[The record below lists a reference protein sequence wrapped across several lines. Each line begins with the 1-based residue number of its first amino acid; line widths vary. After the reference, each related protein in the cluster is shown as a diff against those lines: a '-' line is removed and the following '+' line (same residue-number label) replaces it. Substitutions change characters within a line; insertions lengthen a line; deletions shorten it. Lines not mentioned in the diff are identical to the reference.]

1 MITAFFTGFESIT
14 LMKKIV
20 IICILILNYHIT
32 YAQNKITGKITD
44 HDNLPLPGATI
55 FIPDL
60 NKGTIANS
68 DGKYELTNLPTGK
81 VTIQYSFIGYI
92 NAIETVELKGEAVDL
107 NIKLKNT
114 TIEAGEVIVSG
125 YYNSTQH
132 DNAVKIDV
140 LKIDHLTTKSTANF
154 SEVLTRVPGVDMIS
168 KGSGVS
174 KPVIRGL
181 SMNDILV
188 LNNGVRFENYQYSS
202 HHPLGID
209 EFGIED
215 VEIIKG
221 PASLL
226 YGSDAI
232 GGAINLIKEKP
243 ASVNTI
249 SGDYNLQLFS
259 NSLGMTNNFGLKAAS
274 KKIFGGIRIGQKT
287 NADYLQGGGTL
298 VPNSRFNELSF
309 KANTGYT
316 GKIGTFN
323 LFYDF
328 NNQKLG
334 MVEDEAIAEVTK
346 RGRKNEIWYEE
357 FNNHLLSSQN
367 KLYFGKFKL
376 DINSAYQNTELIH
389 FGEAD
394 VYEIQ
399 MRLATLS
406 YETILHLPSKMNS
419 EYIIGFQG
427 LNQTNKNINNGETLL
442 LPDAKTNNYSAFGLL
457 QHTFFKKLKLQTGL
471 RYDNKSVSTQVI
483 GLPETPDTYRPA
495 LQKYYG
501 SFSGSMGA
509 TFSNSKFLLFRAN
522 FAAAYRTP
530 NLAELTSKGPHE
542 LRFEIGDQNLVPEN
556 SFETDLNIHYH
567 IDNFLFDIAG
577 FYNII
582 DNYIFISPTG
592 EVSSSGMNIYRYQQ
606 ADSYLFGGEVGFHF
620 HPESMKWLSFEP
632 TFSLVTGKK
641 KSGGYLPFIPAH
653 KIQFELRAEKENL
666 LFLRNAFVSVFTITA
681 FDQTNTALEETTTKG
696 YTLFDLSIGGKIKIE
711 NQFMYV
717 SISGNNLFD
726 TKYIDHLSTLKE
738 VGLFNPGRNIVLSL
752 KIPFSIIIHDK
763 D

>member
-1 MITAFFTGFESIT
+1 MMMSLSIF
-14 LMKKIV
+14 V
-20 IICILILNYHIT
+20 
-32 YAQNKITGKITD
+32 YAQNKIKGQITD
-44 HDNLPLPGATI
+44 RDNLPLPGASI
-55 FIPDL
+55 YIPDL

-68 DGKYELTNLPTGK
+68 EGKYDLTNLPNGK
-81 VTIQYSFIGYI
+81 VKIQCSFIGYI
-92 NAIETVELKGEAVDL
+92 NSIETIELKGEAVEL
-107 NIKLKNT
+107 NFKLKST
-114 TIEAGEVIVSG
+114 TIEAAEVIVTG
-125 YYNSTQH
+125 FYNSTQH

-140 LKIDHLTTKSTANF
+140 LKLNLFTIKSTSNF
-154 SEVLTRVPGVDMIS
+154 SETLTRVPGVDMIS

-232 GGAINLIKEKP
+232 GGVINFIKEKP
-243 ASVNTI
+243 ALVNTI

-259 NSLGMTNNFGLKAAS
+259 NSLGMTNNFGIKAAT

-287 NADYLQGGGTL
+287 NADYLQGGGAF
-298 VPNSRFNELSF
+298 VPNSRFNELSI

-316 GKIGTFN
+316 DKIGTFN

-334 MVEDEAIAEVTK
+334 MVEQEAISEVSK
-346 RGRKNEIWYEE
+346 RGRKNEVWDEE
-357 FNNHLLSSQN
+357 FNNHLLSSRN

-399 MRLATLS
+399 MRLATLT

-427 LNQTNKNINNGETLL
+427 LNQTNKNINNRETLL
-442 LPDAKTNNYSAFGLL
+442 LPDAKTNNYSVFGLL
-457 QHTFFKKLKLQTGL
+457 QYTFFRKLKIQTGL
-471 RYDNKSVSTQVI
+471 RYDNKSVSTQSI
-483 GLPETPDTYRPA
+483 GSPADPETFRPS
-495 LQKYYG
+495 LNKYFG

-509 TFSNSKFLLFRAN
+509 TFNYSEFLLFRAN

-556 SFETDLNIHYH
+556 SYETDLNIHYH

-606 ADSYLFGGEVGFHF
+606 ADSYLFGGEAGFHF

-666 LFLRNAFVSVFTITA
+666 LFLRKAYISIF
-681 FDQTNTALEETTTKG
+681 TNTAFNQNNTVPEETATKG
-696 YTLFDLSIGGKIKIE
+696 YTLLDLSIGGTIKIE
-711 NQFMYV
+711 NQLMSV
-717 SISGNNLFD
+717 SLSANNLFD
-726 TKYIDHLSTLKE
+726 KKYIDHLSTLKE
-738 VGLFNPGRNIVLSL
+738 VGLYDPGRNITLNI
-752 KIPFSIIIHDK
+752 KIPFSTK
-763 D
+763 VNEKK